1 MRLMESHRQREARAR
16 ALRVDLGVEEGG
28 WASGRG
34 VFETVGTDVFGCVVL
49 LRCGLEMGA
58 VC

>member
-1 MRLMESHRQREARAR
+1 MRLMECHRQREARVR

-34 VFETVGTDVFGCVVL
+34 VFEEVGTDVFGSVVF

>member
-1 MRLMESHRQREARAR
+1 MRLMECHRQREARVR

-34 VFETVGTDVFGCVVL
+34 VFEPVGSDVFRSVVL
-49 LRCGLEMGA
+49 LGCGLEMGA